1 MMMVVMLTDM
11 EWMEEQDL
19 PSLLEPAEVI
29 THHHYL
35 HQDQCHLP
43 QQLLDDLYSL
53 DVIKMEEEGQVTDT
67 IPEEAIKAT
76 GNQ

>member
-29 THHHYL
+29 PHHHHL
-35 HQDQCHLP
+35 HQDLCRLP

-53 DVIKMEEEGQVTDT
+53 HVIKMEEEEQVTDT